1 MMPGTS
7 GVELTREF
15 KAQATTRDIPVIM
28 LTARVEEEDKI
39 RGLNIGCDDYVSK
52 PFSYTEL
59 IARVQAVLRRVTPG
73 GEDEKLSARG
83 REVDVASQRVTAN
96 GPQVPLGPTEDRPI
110 GRAWRRE

>member
-1 MMPGTS
+1 MDWMMPGTS

-52 PFSYTEL
+52 PFSYPEL
-59 IARVQAVLRRVTPG
+59 IARVQAVLRRVTT
-73 GEDEKLSARG
+73 G
-83 REVDVASQRVTAN
+83 RSEERRVGKECVSPCRTRWS
-96 GPQVPLGPTEDRPI
+96 PYP
-110 GRAWRRE
+110 

>member
-7 GVELTREF
+7 GGELTREF

-52 PFSYTEL
+52 PFSYPEL
-59 IARVQAVLRRVTPG
+59 IARVQAVLRRVPPG
-73 GEDEKLSARG
+73 GEDEKLSASG
-83 REVDVASQRVTAN
+83 LAE
-96 GPQVPLGPTEDRPI
+96 I
-110 GRAWRRE
+110 GRASCREGVGQSV

>member
-1 MMPGTS
+1 MRIADARPDLILMDWMMPGTS

-39 RGLNIGCDDYVSK
+39 RGLNIGCDDYVFK
-52 PFSYTEL
+52 PFSYPEL

-73 GEDEKLSARG
+73 GEDEKLSASG
-83 REVDVASQRVTAN
+83 LE
-96 GPQVPLGPTEDRPI
+96 EI
-110 GRAWRRE
+110 GSAHV